1 MKTPAHSPQ
10 TRQRG
15 VALIVVL
22 VLVLLVTLAGVA
34 AVRTLTLQERMAS
47 NSFDRSL
54 ALQSA
59 DRVLRYA
66 EQLALA
72 ESLKTPL
79 INTSFLLGTD
89 PAGFST
95 YGGYKGSCNA
105 PTGTDPSPCQNGYC
119 SQPSPTCATRWSDAN
134 FTGWQTVT
142 AAAISDAANATDLGD
157 ATLSVGLQHQYMI
170 EFLGKR
176 FPCDPSNAS
185 GATTCALYRIT
196 VRTKSA
202 SGTDRAMV
210 QVQSHYLA
218 Q

>member
-1 MKTPAHSPQ
+1 MKNSGFSAP
-10 TRQRG
+10 TRQHG
-15 VALIVVL
+15 MALIVVL

-54 ALQSA
+54 ALQSV

-66 EQLALA
+66 EQLALT
-72 ESLKTPL
+72 ESLRTPL
-79 INTSFLLGTD
+79 INTSFKLGID
-89 PAGFST
+89 AAGFST
-95 YGGYKGSCNA
+95 YGGYNGSCSS
-105 PTGTDPSPCQNGYC
+105 PTNTDPSPCQNGYC
-119 SQPSPTCATRWSDAN
+119 SQPSPSCATRWSDPN
-134 FTGWQTVT
+134 FTGWTTVT
-142 AAAISDAANATDLGD
+142 AAAISDAANATADGD

-176 FPCDPSNAS
+176 YPCDPSNATGS
-185 GATTCALYRIT
+185 TTCTLYRIT
-196 VRTKSA
+196 ARAKSV